1 MPIPHQE
8 MRRIIKRRIIGLEGA
23 ERVRVLK
30 ACLAEFPGYYQGPYG
45 ELRKWVQSL
54 IDQAQ
59 TRQAV
64 RHQEAYFIPKEGVAQ
79 VVLVGPPNAGKSSLL
94 RALTGRAVAVGD
106 YPFTTLRPLAGMVK
120 LEGAPVQLVDL
131 PGLLEG
137 AVDGRGG
144 GKAVIGCV
152 RMADAVLLIAP
163 LTPQGLHDYDA
174 VKREVLPQLDPA
186 VPTAVVATKGDLEGA
201 VDCWL
206 SLSRSLEGR
215 RAVRCSVQSQDGLD
229 EVRHLIWEVCG
240 LKRVYCKPRGKS
252 VSTDPVVLPPRGT
265 VSDLVSSLN
274 RAWLEHFQQAR
285 VTGNSARFAGQAV
298 GLDHPLADGDI
309 VELVIR

>member
-8 MRRIIKRRIIGLEGA
+8 MRRIIKRRITGLEGVQ
-23 ERVRVLK
+23 RIRVLK

-54 IDQAQ
+54 IDEAQ
-59 TRQAV
+59 LRHAV
-64 RHQEAYFIPKEGVAQ
+64 RHQDAYFIPKEGVAQ

-94 RALTGRAVAVGD
+94 KTLTGRAVAVGD
-106 YPFTTLRPLAGMVK
+106 YPFTTLRPTAGMVK

-144 GKAVIGCV
+144 GKAVIGCI
-152 RMADAVLLIAP
+152 RMADAILFVAP
-163 LTPQGLHDYDA
+163 LTPQGLRDYEA
-174 VKREVLPQLDPA
+174 VVSEVTAELGPD
-186 VPTAVVATKGDLEGA
+186 VPTAVVATKGDLEEA
-201 VDCWL
+201 EACWS
-206 SLSRSLEGR
+206 SLSRSLAGR
-215 RAVRCSVQSQDGLD
+215 PAVRCSVLQGHGLD
-229 EVRHLIWEVCG
+229 EVRGLIWDLCG
-240 LKRVYCKPRGKS
+240 LKRVYCKPRGKAAS
-252 VSTDPVVLPPRGT
+252 PDPVVLPPEGT
-265 VSDLVSSLN
+265 VSDLMASLN
-274 RAWLEHFQQAR
+274 RAWLERFQQAR

-298 GLDHPLADGDI
+298 GLGHLLADGDV